1 MQPEF
6 DVIVVGAGPAGAA
19 SALTLARKG
28 FNVIM
33 LEKAKIPGERNV
45 TGGVLYG
52 DFSGKY
58 GLIDL
63 VPEFEAEAPVER
75 KVVSHEVYVVSNA
88 RDNKYRYYKMNRSSA
103 AVRIGI
109 FSIPPEGGHDYT
121 VLRRGFD
128 RWFALKA
135 VEAGAMLS
143 TSTTVEGLLK
153 EGNAVIGVKTPQ
165 GDINSKVV
173 IDCSGVTSPLVEEA
187 GLREQLGPSQLYH
200 GVKHVLKL
208 DEETVNSRFGVKKG
222 EGKAMALLGEFMD
235 GISGGAFIYTN
246 RETISI
252 GMVVSMNSMLKK
264 ITTDFTGTGKL
275 LDVLE
280 RLEGNPLVAELIDG
294 SEVLEYSAHNIPK
307 SYKCILKRP
316 YTDGFMVAGDALG
329 SFVKIGSMIDGMR
342 RAIAS
347 GMMAAEA
354 FIGASTSGSYGA
366 GSLARYMDI
375 LKPIYRDVARSGRD
389 STISESSLAYSLFPK
404 LVLATGLTS
413 KEGEVKVMKPID
425 QRDAIQRIQD
435 GTSLLNYDE
444 DKDYAHI
451 KVNAEGCSRA
461 LDKPWVP
468 ACPVNCYTILTSK
481 GVFASLKDLYIYNLK
496 KLQSDAGAKGGTEKN
511 LRYRALL
518 QSRKDVALAGLRF
531 DWVACVECGTCG
543 AIGPKDM
550 VDFHSEKDGHGVRYK
565 FG

>member
-1 MQPEF
+1 LQPEF
-6 DVIVVGAGPAGAA
+6 DAIVVGAGPAGAA
-19 SALTLARKG
+19 SALALARRG

-33 LEKAKIPGERNV
+33 LEKARIPGERSV

-52 DFSGKY
+52 DFQGWY
-58 GLIDL
+58 GMIDL
-63 VPEFEAEAPVER
+63 VPQFEAEAPVER
-75 KVVSHEVYVVSNA
+75 KVVSHEIYVVSNA
-88 RDNKYRYYKMNRSSA
+88 RGAKYRYYMMSKGSA
-103 AVRIGI
+103 AVRMGL
-109 FSIPPEGGHDYT
+109 FSIPSEGGHDYT

-128 RWFALKA
+128 RWFAMKA

-143 TSTTVEGLLK
+143 TGTTVEGLLK
-153 EGNAVIGVKTPQ
+153 EGNAVVGVRTPQ
-165 GDINSKVV
+165 GDISSRVV

-187 GLREQLGPSQLYH
+187 GLRGHLGPSQLYH

-208 DEETVNSRFGVKKG
+208 DEGTVESRFGVKKG

-246 RETISI
+246 RDTVSI
-252 GMVVSMNSMLKK
+252 GMVVSMDSMLKR
-264 ITTDFTGTGKL
+264 ITTDFTSTGKP

-280 RLEGNPLVAELIDG
+280 RLESNPLVAELIEG

-307 SYKCILKRP
+307 SYKCILERP
-316 YTDGFMVAGDALG
+316 YSDGYMVAGDALG
-329 SFVKIGSMIDGMR
+329 SFAKIGSMIDGMR

-354 FIGASTSGSYGA
+354 FNGASSTGSYDA
-366 GSLARYMDI
+366 GSLARYKDI
-375 LKPIYRDVARSGRD
+375 LRPIYSGVARSGRD
-389 STISESSLAYSLFPK
+389 SAISESALAYRLFPK

-413 KEGEVKVMKPID
+413 KERSIKVVRPLD

-435 GTSLLNYDE
+435 GTSLLEYDE
-444 DKDYAHI
+444 DRDYAHI
-451 KVNAEGCSRA
+451 KVNVEECSRA
-461 LDKPWVP
+461 LAKPWVP
-468 ACPVNCYTILTSK
+468 ACPVNCYTLFTSK
-481 GVFASLKDLYIYNLK
+481 GVFASFKDLYLYNLR
-496 KLQSDAGAKGGTEKN
+496 KLESDVDVKGRGTKDI
-511 LRYRALL
+511 RYRALM
-518 QSRKDVALAGLRF
+518 QSRKDIALAGLRF

>member
-63 VPEFEAEAPVER
+63 LPEFEAEAPVER

-88 RDNKYRYYKMNRSSA
+88 RDNKYRYYKMNRGSA
-103 AVRIGI
+103 AVRMGI

-153 EGNAVIGVKTPQ
+153 EGNAVVGVRTPQ

-187 GLREQLGPSQLYH
+187 GLREHLGPSQLYH

-246 RETISI
+246 RDTISI

-264 ITTDFTGTGKL
+264 ITTDFTDTGKL

-294 SEVLEYSAHNIPK
+294 SEMLEYSAHNIPK

-316 YTDGFMVAGDALG
+316 YADGFLVAGDALG

-354 FIGASTSGSYGA
+354 FIGASASGSYGA
-366 GSLARYMDI
+366 GSLAGYMDI

-389 STISESSLAYSLFPK
+389 SFVSESSLA
-404 LVLATGLTS
+404 
-413 KEGEVKVMKPID
+413 
-425 QRDAIQRIQD
+425 
-435 GTSLLNYDE
+435 
-444 DKDYAHI
+444 
-451 KVNAEGCSRA
+451 
-461 LDKPWVP
+461 
-468 ACPVNCYTILTSK
+468 
-481 GVFASLKDLYIYNLK
+481 
-496 KLQSDAGAKGGTEKN
+496 
-511 LRYRALL
+511 
-518 QSRKDVALAGLRF
+518 
-531 DWVACVECGTCG
+531 
-543 AIGPKDM
+543 
-550 VDFHSEKDGHGVRYK
+550 
-565 FG
+565 